1 MLVSDLT
8 PNSLSL
14 KRLPQSGAVSRGN
27 RVSQEETDLSVIR
40 EELTSIRIALS
51 LIAINQVDAADSS
64 ERERHQE
71 ASVKALDLLLR
82 RIEDR

>member
-1 MLVSDLT
+1 
-8 PNSLSL
+8 
-14 KRLPQSGAVSRGN
+14 
-27 RVSQEETDLSVIR
+27 VSQEQTDLAVIR
-40 EELTSIRIALS
+40 EALTTISIALS

-82 RIEDR
+82 RIEGR

>member
-1 MLVSDLT
+1 
-8 PNSLSL
+8 
-14 KRLPQSGAVSRGN
+14 
-27 RVSQEETDLSVIR
+27 VSQKETDLAAIR
-40 EELTSIRIALS
+40 EELTTISIALS

-71 ASVKALDLLLR
+71 ASVKALDLLLT